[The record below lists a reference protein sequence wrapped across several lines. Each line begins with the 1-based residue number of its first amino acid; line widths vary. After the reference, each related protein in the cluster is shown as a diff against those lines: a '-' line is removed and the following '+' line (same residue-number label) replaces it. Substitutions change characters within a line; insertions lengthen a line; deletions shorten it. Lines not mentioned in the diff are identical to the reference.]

1 MNLKYTMTK
10 TARSKMYEKYDTL
23 SPESQKRIR
32 DSGVLRSGDQVFGG
46 IERGNKAIIKKGFRY
61 KPQGVKTK
69 VKGIMPIEL
78 SPKTVGEGLNFKGGL
93 DGAYVT
99 IPHKTFWGAGD
110 YAKSVVNLPDRSDPA
125 TAEALDAYLKKA
137 TNSKKVNA
145 GNLNSIF
152 KRHEIYEAQDPVNMA
167 RGLNQMK
174 GVSRLGVKDAITG
187 AHNSYGVLGKE
198 KKLLHGFSYLPEYQ
212 QMNTLRRRSGENQ
225 ILQQGFGQAYDDPK
239 NYTKK
244 QIKQLSK
251 LEVSPSL
258 THKPNNLGFYP
269 DGGGK
274 AWDSGKAILN
284 HIKKKPIQGLRH
296 LFLGR

>member
-1 MNLKYTMTK
+1 MNLKYRMTK

-32 DSGVLRSGDQVFGG
+32 DSGVLRSSDQVFGG
-46 IERGNKAIIKKGFRY
+46 IERGNKQLIKR
-61 KPQGVKTK
+61 GVKTPSG
-69 VKGIMPIEL
+69 VVPIEL
-78 SPKTVGEGLNFKGGL
+78 NPKTLEEGLNFKGGL

-99 IPHKTFWGAGD
+99 TPYKTYWGEGD

-125 TAEALDAYLKKA
+125 TAEALDSYLKKA

-152 KRHEIYEAQDPVNMA
+152 KRHEVYEAQDPVNMA
-167 RGLNQMK
+167 KGANKMR
-174 GVSRLGVKDAITG
+174 GVSRLGAQGALTG

-251 LEVSPSL
+251 LEASPAL
-258 THKPNNLGFYP
+258 THKPHKFFPYV
-269 DGGGK
+269 GGK